1 MHELNDSQKFSI
13 TPFESFTLN
22 DKAELTHEITQKDVD
37 TFAELT
43 GDYNPL
49 HLDPSFARR
58 TRFRKPVVYGMLSAS
73 FISTMIGML
82 LPGKG
87 ALWVSQTIEFLH
99 QVYVGDTIHITA
111 TIKQISKSVR
121 TLVLGVEIKNQHNQL
136 VIVGESKVKLTE
148 LEGEEQQME
157 DDRKI
162 VLITGG
168 TRGIGAEVAYN
179 LSKKGHTVILNY
191 VNSDQEAFNVV
202 KEIESEGGR
211 AYPFK
216 ADISNWDEVED
227 MFKKIEED
235 IGAVE
240 AVVHCAAP
248 KNEIKAFD
256 QLEWNEVQKHID
268 IQLKGAF
275 NCVKASIAN
284 MIEARFGSFIFIGS
298 IASDGVPPLHQT
310 DYIIAKSALTT
321 FARSMAVEYGPKG
334 IRFNI
339 VAPGMTQTDRIGNMP
354 DKSKIL
360 VKMQTPL
367 RRLAE
372 PSDIAGVVSFLL
384 EPGARYITGE
394 TIRVCGGST
403 ML

>member
-1 MHELNDSQKFSI
+1 
-13 TPFESFTLN
+13 
-22 DKAELTHEITQKDVD
+22 
-37 TFAELT
+37 
-43 GDYNPL
+43 
-49 HLDPSFARR
+49 
-58 TRFRKPVVYGMLSAS
+58 
-73 FISTMIGML
+73 
-82 LPGKG
+82 
-87 ALWVSQTIEFLH
+87 
-99 QVYVGDTIHITA
+99 
-111 TIKQISKSVR
+111 
-121 TLVLGVEIKNQHNQL
+121 
-136 VIVGESKVKLTE
+136 
-148 LEGEEQQME
+148 
-157 DDRKI
+157 
-162 VLITGG
+162 
-168 TRGIGAEVAYN
+168 
-179 LSKKGHTVILNY
+179 
-191 VNSDQEAFNVV
+191 
-202 KEIESEGGR
+202 
-211 AYPFK
+211 
-216 ADISNWDEVED
+216 
-227 MFKKIEED
+227 MFKKIKED

-275 NCVKASIAN
+275 NCVKASIEN

-321 FARSMAVEYGPKG
+321 FSRSMAVEYGPKG
-334 IRFNI
+334 VRFNI
-339 VAPGMTQTDRIGNMP
+339 VAPGMTQTDRIGDMP

-372 PSDIAGVVSFLL
+372 PSDIASVVSFLL